1 MHKKSALLVMVV
13 VLLVFFLTTCKKD
26 NPAEPAVKNTIEVT
40 VGDGLSPKYSWK
52 LVDGGARTNIFRL
65 AVYRI
70 EDLHDCIWGVQTPTT
85 GSAWEGQTF
94 FYDGLT
100 SPLTHGTV
108 PSGAE
113 KYGIRDIYPLPE
125 GHTYRVVVQKINGE
139 QGVKEF
145 SR

>member
-1 MHKKSALLVMVV
+1 MYKKSTLFVMVI
-13 VLLVFFLTTCKKD
+13 VLSMFFLTTCKKD
-26 NPAEPAVKNTIEVT
+26 NPAEPTVKNTIEVT

-52 LVDGGARTNIFRL
+52 LIDGGSRTNIFRL
-65 AVYRI
+65 AVYKI
-70 EDLHDCIWGVQTPTT
+70 DDLHDCIWGVQSETRD
-85 GSAWEGQTF
+85 GYDGQTF
-94 FYDGLT
+94 FYDEIS
-100 SPLTHGTV
+100 SPVVHGTI
-108 PSGAE
+108 PSGME

>member
-1 MHKKSALLVMVV
+1 MYKKSALLVMVV
-13 VLLVFFLTTCKKD
+13 VLSMFFLTTCKKD

-40 VGDGLSPKYSWK
+40 IGDGLSPKYSWK

-70 EDLHDCIWGVQTPTT
+70 DDLHDCIWGVQSETQP
-85 GSAWEGQTF
+85 GWGGQTF
-94 FYDGLT
+94 FYDEIT
-100 SPLTHGTV
+100 SPVIHGV
-108 PSGAE
+108 IPPGME

-139 QGVKEF
+139 
-145 SR
+145 